1 MKASIRQTLDLF
13 RTVFIHEN
21 GVDDFCLPELTDIKN
36 VCRTVIELAEEK
48 ESEYRT
54 KKAKIEN
61 EQLPHSEGNL
71 VDGVPSE
78 KSERYNNF

>member
-1 MKASIRQTLDLF
+1 MKTSIRQTLDLF

-48 ESEYRT
+48 ESEYR
-54 KKAKIEN
+54 AKNAEN
-61 EQLPHSEGNL
+61 KEES
-71 VDGVPSE
+71 
-78 KSERYNNF
+78 K